1 LLKIAIFNLAP
12 IEELQYT
19 IDCLDKIKEEIIDAQ
34 IDLFVDKNN
43 LEFIHNNK
51 NIHEIIPLDL
61 KNINIFNLKNKYDIV
76 NYYNKNKYNI
86 AIDTQG
92 TLKSAFFNY
101 QLTGKT
107 AGFKQKGLQNTFIS
121 KFYDETVD
129 LISVVEKKQKVK
141 DLFSKIFGFEV

>member
-12 IEELQYT
+12 IEELKHT

-61 KNINIFNLKNKYDIV
+61 KDINIFNLKNKYDIV

-107 AGFKQKGLQNTFIS
+107 AGFKQKGLKNTIIT